1 MSYSAAASCHLA
13 VFFFLFLFLSF
24 FFFLSEVGVKSLK
37 YRVQGGPEGN
47 KHRPGF
53 VYSAPEENRVSAF

>member
-1 MSYSAAASCHLA
+1 MSHSAAASCHLA
-13 VFFFLFLFLSF
+13 GVFFSLSF

-47 KHRPGF
+47 KHRLGF
-53 VYSAPEENRVSAF
+53 VYSAPEENGVSGF